1 MTPPKNTNKPQRKSF
16 KLAALDIVRG
26 ALGSTKKTLRLVL
39 IILAGGVAYGL
50 YKAAVIFMN
59 SIK

>member
-1 MTPPKNTNKPQRKSF
+1 MTPTRTGKPQRKSF
-16 KLAALDIVRG
+16 KLAALDLIKG

-39 IILAGGVAYGL
+39 IILAAGAAYGL

-59 SIK
+59 SFK